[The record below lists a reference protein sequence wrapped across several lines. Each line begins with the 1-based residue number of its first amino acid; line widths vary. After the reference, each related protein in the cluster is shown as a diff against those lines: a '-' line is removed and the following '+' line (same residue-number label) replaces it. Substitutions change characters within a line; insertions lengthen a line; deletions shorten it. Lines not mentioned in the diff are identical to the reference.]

1 MIKKHKIKKN
11 FIERLNEI
19 QNVKALDVPKK
30 VVLVNK
36 QFHDDLVNWLTTKKT
51 KSPKNLN
58 TDFLVDG
65 DKIKSNLKRGVDY
78 EIIGGNLWGDIT
90 KKFGTAQKVEAIL
103 IRNPKSG
110 EDTVLI
116 TNVNCIQFNI
126 YLPKKIRSTNL
137 YSISKMP
144 IEYYSHSDWLLE
156 DVKNKICELYD
167 IDKSMFS
174 FTKHKTSNLNDRIDE
189 KSKMIQVLNIYKN
202 ELDLR
207 RNKLGQMQEK
217 TSKKNGKSSDATNL
231 ESMKM
236 HKNPSAL
243 ASDIFKE
250 RNIVLKSPE
259 NSPKNNNKKVAK
271 QVGSNS
277 KQKTEKR
284 DVLSYLYASSSDPST
299 SSESLTAEINI

>member
-1 MIKKHKIKKN
+1 
-11 FIERLNEI
+11 
-19 QNVKALDVPKK
+19 
-30 VVLVNK
+30 
-36 QFHDDLVNWLTTKKT
+36 
-51 KSPKNLN
+51 
-58 TDFLVDG
+58 
-65 DKIKSNLKRGVDY
+65 
-78 EIIGGNLWGDIT
+78 
-90 KKFGTAQKVEAIL
+90 
-103 IRNPKSG
+103 
-110 EDTVLI
+110 
-116 TNVNCIQFNI
+116 
-126 YLPKKIRSTNL
+126 
-137 YSISKMP
+137 MP